1 MDASDNPI
9 LSEFYLHRRKK
20 KKIQIKQK
28 TGWIFLKYKE
38 HYFKIKERVIKSIF
52 SLYSKKKYVYTQS
65 HKKSRSAWLI
75 EFWRIGKK
83 WKLTPLSPFGFSS
96 SKVVLL
102 HGAQFAAKLKICTE
116 STSLQSR
123 RTWTVKDWVKIGDL
137 KARGDD
143 ETLLW
148 ASNVAVNEK
157 FATGF
162 DTATLRGFKLSR

>member
-1 MDASDNPI
+1 MLDWLNFE
-9 LSEFYLHRRKK
+9 EF
-20 KKIQIKQK
+20 
-28 TGWIFLKYKE
+28 
-38 HYFKIKERVIKSIF
+38 ERNEN
-52 SLYSKKKYVYTQS
+52 L
-65 HKKSRSAWLI
+65 
-75 EFWRIGKK
+75 
-83 WKLTPLSPFGFSS
+83 PLSLSIWLLEFESCPF
-96 SKVVLL
+96 
-102 HGAQFAAKLKICTE
+102 AQFAAKLKICTE

>member
-20 KKIQIKQK
+20 KKTQVQIKQK

-38 HYFKIKERVIKSIF
+38 YYYFKIKERVIKSIF
-52 SLYSKKKYVYTQS
+52 SLYSKKKYIYTKLQN
-65 HKKSRSAWLI
+65 AWLI

-83 WKLTPLSPFGFSS
+83 WKLTPSSPFGFSS

-143 ETLLW
+143 ETLL
-148 ASNVAVNEK
+148 
-157 FATGF
+157 
-162 DTATLRGFKLSR
+162 LSKQRSSKREVRNWIRHSYTPWL